1 MPGDNTLR
9 VMTISLPRWPVQRQI
24 LQQPGLRELPI
35 FVCRQNVRGVLSVV
49 SWAWVMPP
57 TNRKRSQPVIK
68 PGFSLSE
75 ALAVLASVYGEWA
88 SRVARVIPED
98 SSGDV
103 RVLETLGRWCH
114 RFSPLVAIGP
124 EAIPAADRGQARRRG
139 VCSARSLQVDVSD
152 TARFFGGESSL
163 VRTVVWALAARG
175 IHARAAVA
183 DTPAASWAAALCAA
197 QLAAK
202 SQHSLDNLQEL
213 TKSASRRSAL

>member
-1 MPGDNTLR
+1 
-9 VMTISLPRWPVQRQI
+9 MTISLPRWPVQRQI

-57 TNRKRSQPVIK
+57 TNRKRSQPVIQ

-103 RVLETLGRWCH
+103 IELFYIRRPRPTTITLGDFFEKVDNMMFGYGRRPIIQGSRIVGYRLINPEMVQDPVVFVPLSETDLDALRKALGIQKEVACD
-114 RFSPLVAIGP
+114 RFL
-124 EAIPAADRGQARRRG
+124 
-139 VCSARSLQVDVSD
+139 DV
-152 TARFFGGESSL
+152 G
-163 VRTVVWALAARG
+163 
-175 IHARAAVA
+175 
-183 DTPAASWAAALCAA
+183 
-197 QLAAK
+197 
-202 SQHSLDNLQEL
+202 
-213 TKSASRRSAL
+213 